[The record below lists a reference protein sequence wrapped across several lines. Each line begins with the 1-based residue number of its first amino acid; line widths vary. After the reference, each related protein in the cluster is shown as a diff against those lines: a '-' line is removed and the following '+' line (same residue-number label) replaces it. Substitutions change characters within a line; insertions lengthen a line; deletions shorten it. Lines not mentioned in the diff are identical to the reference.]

1 MLLPYSALL
10 FQRRR
15 STFVLF
21 DLLILSYLVY
31 LIFVLI
37 LTLNMPPKLR
47 RDAGFTED
55 DRAILNDVLAYIKQL
70 STKVTKLESNLKK
83 SKEIIGNQNRVILN
97 QNQTINDLVCQIN
110 TTNYRA
116 DAHQQYNRQ
125 EALRGIH
132 VEGLGDDP
140 VKIIM
145 DVCKVIEDTAPA
157 YKGNK
162 VFIDL
167 QPSDIHRCHFMETDT
182 KKKSICKFTPDYHKK

>member
-1 MLLPYSALL
+1 MLAFRKYLNIFGSHYIVTGHFDYIITGQKVKIL
-10 FQRRR
+10 
-15 STFVLF
+15 VLCS
-21 DLLILSYLVY
+21 I
-31 LIFVLI
+31 
-37 LTLNMPPKLR
+37 MPIT
-47 RDAGFTED
+47 DAGFTED

-116 DAHQQYNRQ
+116 DAHQQYNRR

-145 DVCKVIEDTAPA
+145 DVCKVIEDTAPPP
-157 YKGNK
+157 YGR
-162 VFIDL
+162 VFFG
-167 QPSDIHRCHFMETDT
+167 ST
-182 KKKSICKFTPDYHKK
+182 KTR